1 MRMWRRASETRSASK
16 VKGAWE
22 HSEGSKRRCA
32 AEERSEHVTGKVSLI
47 WNGRILKQETAWLM
61 GPTQRLDLKVLMNVS
76 KLWKEKSFD
85 LEGARENYARTN
97 RTGVSIVDLTRHVV
111 WKHAGQINK
120 KTGGNLMTLLS
131 QNASPFIHL
140 ESVPKV

>member
-1 MRMWRRASETRSASK
+1 
-16 VKGAWE
+16 
-22 HSEGSKRRCA
+22 
-32 AEERSEHVTGKVSLI
+32 
-47 WNGRILKQETAWLM
+47 M

-111 WKHAGQINK
+111 
-120 KTGGNLMTLLS
+120 
-131 QNASPFIHL
+131 
-140 ESVPKV
+140 